1 MTNAFLTR
9 EAAPIGDGLWELL
22 DKTTL
27 GVARSELAGRRLLE
41 IDGPYGLGLKDV
53 ALTDEEVADGIFVGA
68 TLPLTY
74 IQRRFALYARDLAA
88 FEQEPSSLDL
98 MPLVAATLD
107 VAHMEDELI
116 FRGTSRT
123 AGLTNAKGTLSVS
136 LSDWTGVGA
145 AQGDFIAAINVLDAA
160 GFHGPY
166 AVALSPA
173 RYNLLLRR
181 FETAAV
187 SELDVVGSM
196 ATAGVFKAS
205 SLEDGGVIL
214 QAGKEFAHLVI
225 GQDMSLGFNGPVEG
239 KLEFYVAESLAARI
253 VVPQAVCA
261 LKAGGRR
268 KAG

>member
-9 EAAPIGDGLWELL
+9 EAAPISEALWELL
-22 DKTTL
+22 DTTVL

-53 ALTDEEVADGIFVGA
+53 ALSDEEVADGVFVGT

-74 IQRRFALYARDLAA
+74 VQRRFTLHPRDLAA
-88 FEQEPSSLDL
+88 YEQEPSSLDL

-116 FRGTSRT
+116 FKGTSRT
-123 AGLTNAKGTLSVS
+123 AGLTNAKGTLSVT
-136 LSDWTGVGA
+136 LTDWAEVGA
-145 AQGDFIAAINVLDAA
+145 AQGDFIAAVNALDAA

-166 AVALSPA
+166 AVALSPG
-173 RYNLLLRR
+173 RYNQLLRR

-187 SELDVVGSM
+187 SELDVIGSM

-205 SLEDGGVIL
+205 SLDDGGVIL
-214 QAGKEFAHLVI
+214 QDGKEFAHLII

-239 KLEFYVAESLAARI
+239 KLEFYVAESLAARV
-253 VVPQAVCA
+253 VVPSAVCA
-261 LKAGGRR
+261 LKAGGKR